1 MFKKILIGVGLLLL
15 IFLVGCSNNTG
26 RSEADDNVSIKEF
39 DDSILSEE
47 NNNIVSSNSSVELE
61 NDKSPIEKNYNI
73 TEKKAIK
80 IAFEEAK
87 KYKDEYNLVINDN
100 TISNYTCEIEQKD
113 GKVFYDITFKDI
125 SLKNGSD
132 DIKTQIGIWVN
143 VDSGEIIKVL
153 QYK

>member
-1 MFKKILIGVGLLLL
+1 M
-15 IFLVGCSNNTG
+15 
-26 RSEADDNVSIKEF
+26 
-39 DDSILSEE
+39 
-47 NNNIVSSNSSVELE
+47 
-61 NDKSPIEKNYNI
+61 
-73 TEKKAIK
+73 
-80 IAFEEAK
+80 
-87 KYKDEYNLVINDN
+87 VINDN